1 MKVTITRV
9 PRNRFVFRRGGWV
22 VHRRSGLVLGRVG
35 QHDAGLDHAASG
47 NWSAWAYDPESGDE
61 PTCFDEAVGDLCRTR
76 QDAAWE
82 LFDAANF
89 APWVSRRVCAACAKL
104 VRWCPQPSM
113 PCPDCETP
121 HAAIE
126 RAARE
131 QPDREAYR
139 RRVQAAIAID
149 QEKP

>member
-1 MKVTITRV
+1 MKVTRIRV
-9 PRNRFVFRRGGWV
+9 VHNPFVFRRGGWV
-22 VHRRSGLVLGRVG
+22 VHRRSGLVLGRVA
-35 QHDAGLDHAASG
+35 QHAGGLDHAASG

-61 PTCFDEAVGDLCRTR
+61 LACIDEAVGDLCRTR

-82 LFDAANF
+82 LFSATHF
-89 APWVSRRVCAACAKL
+89 EPWVSRRVCKRCANMAWARPL
-104 VRWCPQPSM
+104 PV
-113 PCPDCETP
+113 PCPDCETREQ
-121 HAAIE
+121 ATE

-139 RRVQAAIAID
+139 RRVQAAID